1 MAAMRYQ
8 VPVSKYKTI
17 VQAAKISAVAV
28 FAVGLEF
35 LITNNLVYA
44 FVCFAAAIL
53 ISLWP
58 VRIDLSEDAPG
69 TPVKGEG
76 GAGKAIHPLE
86 EL

>member
-1 MAAMRYQ
+1 MRYQ

-35 LITNNLVYA
+35 LITNNLLYA
-44 FVCFAAAIL
+44 VVCFASAIL

-58 VRIDLSEDAPG
+58 VRIDVSEDAPG
-69 TPVKGEG
+69 TPVASEAA
-76 GAGKAIHPLE
+76 AGRAIHPLE

>member
-1 MAAMRYQ
+1 MAQTRYQ
-8 VPVSKYKTI
+8 VPVSKYRNI
-17 VQAAKISAVAV
+17 VFAAKVSAVAI

-35 LITNNLVYA
+35 LITNNLLLA
-44 FVCFAAAIL
+44 FVCFASAIL